1 MATASCL
8 PSSPAVSPLE
18 VGRRIVPTHF
28 DAFRLH
34 VSASYREVFDRAV
47 QKVLAQQ
54 GWQIVKV
61 RTRAQKRSPA
71 AISRSPRDPSQHGD
85 DGSPPPVSKAGLRP
99 RGERAGGWNATG
111 SDGRPHSATPPS
123 AG

>member
-1 MATASCL
+1 MAAAWTVRDGNGELLADFTG
-8 PSSPAVSPLE
+8 ASPLE

-34 VSASYREVFDRAV
+34 VSPSYREVFDRAV

-61 RTRAQKRSPA
+61 SARSQRRDLRLA
-71 AISRSPRDPSQHGD
+71 A
-85 DGSPPPVSKAGLRP
+85 
-99 RGERAGGWNATG
+99 
-111 SDGRPHSATPPS
+111 
-123 AG
+123 

>member
-1 MATASCL
+1 MATASCM
-8 PSSPAVSPLE
+8 PSSRPSPLE

-34 VSASYREVFDRAV
+34 VAPSYREVFDRAV

-61 RTRAQKRSPA
+61 SARAQKRSPRGDLPL
-71 AISRSPRDPSQHGD
+71 SRRSREDRRRLSPCHPGACRP
-85 DGSPPPVSKAGLRP
+85 GSANRGFRRP
-99 RGERAGGWNATG
+99 RMPGCRG
-111 SDGRPHSATPPS
+111 
-123 AG
+123 

>member
-1 MATASCL
+1 MTAAWTVKDGNGRL
-8 PSSPAVSPLE
+8 HAEFAGISPLE

-34 VSASYREVFDRAV
+34 VSPSYREVFDRAV

-61 RTRAQKRSPA
+61 SARSQRRDLRLA
-71 AISRSPRDPSQHGD
+71 A
-85 DGSPPPVSKAGLRP
+85 
-99 RGERAGGWNATG
+99 
-111 SDGRPHSATPPS
+111 
-123 AG
+123 